1 MMGINTLSPE
11 DLAGFEQHGYVRLPE
26 AFSRTDALA
35 IQDFIWSQMREQ
47 AIDRY
52 DRSTWTAGAWAGLK
66 DNALLERGIA
76 APRLCEAIN
85 QVLGSGVWSVPER
98 WGAFLITFPMGVSQT
113 WELTDQA
120 WHWDNTLVNHFG
132 QRTTGLFIFTL
143 YSDIQPRGGGTLL
156 VSGSHR
162 LIEQFYH
169 RLSPADQHLKQKSLK
184 SRFAQS
190 QSWLAEL
197 TGLTYES
204 NNRTQRFMKETTE
217 VDGVPVNVI
226 EVTGKPGDAY
236 LCHPAI
242 FHAASPNHADVPRFM
257 RVKGLAKQPNP
268 SS

>member
-1 MMGINTLSPE
+1 MFVSLKPSHARTL
-11 DLAGFEQHGYVRLPE
+11 
-26 AFSRTDALA
+26 
-35 IQDFIWSQMREQ
+35 W
-47 AIDRY
+47 RY
-52 DRSTWTAGAWAGLK
+52 RILSGLK